1 MIINKSSTMV
11 SNALFH
17 SQFIEAKNHEE
28 KVNESYEYLM
38 KRCDT
43 ACQNRD
49 AILTNLNFACAKQMQ
64 IKLEIKEIT
73 MCLDNLNTKNQSRR
87 NNKRIKLIQTQLEE
101 LNEYLKNV
109 IDCVNHITN
118 KYNIA
123 FKEVYDIF
131 INIGHVIKSKE
142 IAVSNRKA
150 LEYKLYYR

>member
-1 MIINKSSTMV
+1 MIISNPQNMV

-28 KVNESYEYLM
+28 KVNESFEYLM
-38 KRCDT
+38 KRYNT
-43 ACQNRD
+43 ACQNTE
-49 AILTNLNFACAKQMQ
+49 AIWTNLNFARAKLMQ
-64 IKLEIKEIT
+64 VILEKEEVT
-73 MCLDNLNTKNQSRR
+73 MCLDELNTKDQSRR
-87 NNKRIKLIQTQLEE
+87 INKRIKLIQTQLEE
-101 LNEYLKNV
+101 LNEYLKNI

-131 INIGHVIKSKE
+131 INIGHVINSKE

-150 LEYKLYYR
+150 LESKLYYR

>member
-38 KRCDT
+38 KRYNT
-43 ACQNRD
+43 ACQNTE
-49 AILTNLNFACAKQMQ
+49 AIWNNLNFAREKLMQ
-64 IKLEIKEIT
+64 VILEKEEIT